1 MDDRELTAHI
11 RQHYIPVLVDQIFM
25 ASPLLARLRAKNQI
39 IIDSG
44 REIILPWISDKLVG
58 GSYEFM
64 DTFDVSY
71 KKTDDYMTFKWRG
84 AWVNITIDNWT
95 LALNNGIEGV
105 IPLLESKMA
114 NAEMKFVDMLSS
126 WIASDPSDTK
136 AFDGIWN
143 GVDDGN
149 TYATYGAITRTANFS
164 KYSTGNQALNSYVDS
179 TAGLITLNRLRYSIG
194 KATVGHKKPDLILC
208 RQNIYDQIW
217 GLVQPAQRFLGSAHN
232 DMVNAGFSGI
242 DFDGTAIMVDDH
254 LPSGYVYGLNTDY
267 LKLYLNKDRNFH
279 FSDWQRPVNSD
290 ARIAQLLTIGNFMV
304 QAPRFC
310 FKFTGLT
317 EY

>member
-1 MDDRELTAHI
+1 MDARELTAHI
-11 RQHYIPVLVDQIFM
+11 KQHYIPVLVDQIFM
-25 ASPLLARLRAKNQI
+25 AMPLFTRLRAKNQI

-58 GSYEFM
+58 GSYEYM

-71 KKTDDYMTFKWRG
+71 KKTDDYMTFYWRG

-95 LALNNGIEGV
+95 LALNNGVEGV
-105 IPLLESKMA
+105 IPLLEAKMA
-114 NAEMKFVDMLSS
+114 NAELKFVDMLSS
-126 WIASDPSDTK
+126 WVMTDPSDTK
-136 AFDGIWN
+136 AFDGLWN

-149 TYATYGAITRTANFS
+149 TYATYGNITRTAGFT
-164 KYSTGNQALNSYVDS
+164 KYATGNQALNSYVD
-179 TAGLITLNRLRYSIG
+179 TTGGLITLNRLRYSIG

-217 GLVQPAQRFLGSAHN
+217 GLVQPAQRFLGTSHN
-232 DMVNAGFSGI
+232 DLVNAGFSGI

-267 LKLYLNKDRNFH
+267 IKMYINKDRNFH

-290 ARIAQLLTIGNFMV
+290 SRIAQLLTIGNFV
-304 QAPRFC
+304 VKAPRFQ
-310 FKFTGLT
+310 FKMSGLT